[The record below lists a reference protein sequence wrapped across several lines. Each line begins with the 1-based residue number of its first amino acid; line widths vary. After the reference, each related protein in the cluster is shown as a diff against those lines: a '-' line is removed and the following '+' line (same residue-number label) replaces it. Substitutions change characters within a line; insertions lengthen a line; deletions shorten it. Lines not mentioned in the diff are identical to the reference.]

1 MDKIEATLHE
11 ICRKNVPSQITA
23 DIAKI
28 KQLDKETQSKA
39 FLTLYRFC
47 RAQVRIRQGIEGVL
61 LEATKQQVLVV
72 KVAISQIQ
80 PEAAAAGSQS
90 GY

>member
-1 MDKIEATLHE
+1 MDKIEATLNE

-39 FLTLYRFC
+39 FLTLFRFC

-61 LEATKQQVLVV
+61 LEAAKQQVLVV
-72 KVAISQIQ
+72 KVPISQIQ
-80 PEAAAAGSQS
+80 LEAASAGPQS
-90 GY
+90 SY